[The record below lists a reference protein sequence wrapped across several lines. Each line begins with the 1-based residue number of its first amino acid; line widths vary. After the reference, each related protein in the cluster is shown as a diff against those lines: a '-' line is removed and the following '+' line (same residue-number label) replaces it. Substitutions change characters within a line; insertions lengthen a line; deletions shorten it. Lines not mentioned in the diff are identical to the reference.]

1 LDLIGQVL
9 PVVSVLVL
17 EEVLAGLLEVLG
29 LSVRVILE
37 NVSGLEKDSVSV
49 VVELGPPLRELL
61 VVLGISVDLV
71 KRILHAVHGLAVG
84 ESLEESSELNG
95 SVRDCGV
102 ALEGVGGLGTL
113 VGDVLGVLLVGFLS
127 AWDLGTLPM
136 NSLEKNW
143 RSHSIASW

>member
-1 LDLIGQVL
+1 MNLPPVEGIVVHSSEEQLDLIGQVL

-61 VVLGISVDLV
+61 VVLGISVDLIERV
-71 KRILHAVHGLAVG
+71 LHAIHGLAVG
-84 ESLEESSELNG
+84 ESLE
-95 SVRDCGV
+95 
-102 ALEGVGGLGTL
+102 
-113 VGDVLGVLLVGFLS
+113 
-127 AWDLGTLPM
+127 
-136 NSLEKNW
+136 
-143 RSHSIASW
+143 